1 MEDSKAESFLYIK
14 TFEEE
19 ITRLCDPY
27 THPTYL
33 SLLGDLSIFK
43 EGLLEELREALNK
56 AIDDALSPK
65 DQTSSNDK
73 GSTSDQIINL
83 KKELKDKITSILGVD
98 QKDSSKDATSSKQPS
113 PEEVIDLITLENDL
127 LSLLESYPLPET
139 IKKETVSELTR
150 ALQDCFNKAKNQ
162 AKESIRSIIN
172 REVEVIGETS
182 EKGEPNKD
190 EQDANQKDKI
200 KQEQSGNGETAEGK
214 EESKQG
220 LWFSPFPKETKRTLE
235 RRCARLDEIIKDL
248 WIPFSKSLLEG
259 EFLKDPEYSKKLQ
272 DIVEKIRNTYDSTL
286 SEDVIYLHPILPCIH
301 ELCQELSYV
310 CQCVRIQIEEPREGQ
325 EDLHNKRRVFHAPVS
340 YLARKPYAG
349 GVNSGEMLKANL
361 FHDLGKKLIE
371 MTRIDLSGVI
381 DDQAVS
387 HLFLLYKQCNLLLK
401 NEESNLLDFPSNTEI
416 EGIFKSIRAKTS
428 LLLFQSFY
436 KPSVT
441 SKICKIDMAQSIARP
456 YERAKNF
463 EILYEGERYHLTDT
477 GRSSGIK
484 LLYEQIKDFEDL
496 TIVALSEEYSQG
508 DILKYDNYIQ
518 RGKEGREDLLK
529 DKEERMKFLKDLLQ
543 NPDKGHQREQVL
555 HLPLDVLLSL
565 MKELRE
571 KKKSDHKQQTE
582 EPAYDNSR
590 YVKAMGFLLKC
601 FYERLL
607 IYKDF
612 VAAEQKKDKYA
623 NSFYKLNEID
633 QKIFIS
639 SFGCKLLH
647 TQALQDE
654 AYHKYNQTYREW
666 LSEAQEETMEKTT
679 ELKNA
684 AEKAQVTAMEVVEK
698 AKKTTMEVV
707 EKAKKT
713 TMEAVKVAK
722 EAVEKAKETTMEAVE
737 RAANVATTDTR
748 KEAISI
754 LSIFVA
760 LITFISGGISIL
772 QGTNSLADYL
782 ILTGT
787 LYIFIATIISVLY
800 FRSIEGDQKESK
812 MRHHSRRIIL
822 VGSITFAIVAII
834 AGVLFKRAE
843 EKTGKDD
850 GRPKVNYGVENI
862 KQIFLSGEQTISLPS
877 LSDSVG
883 FNASTNEKQGG
894 STDKKQKK

>member
-1 MEDSKAESFLYIK
+1 MEDSKAESSLYIE
-14 TFEEE
+14 TFEKE

-27 THPTYL
+27 THSRYL
-33 SLLGDLSIFK
+33 SLLGGLCIFT
-43 EGLLEELREALNK
+43 EELLEDLRESLNK
-56 AIDDALSPK
+56 AIDDAFSPK

-73 GSTSDQIINL
+73 GNASDQIINL
-83 KKELKDKITSILGVD
+83 KKELKDKITSILVVD

-113 PEEVIDLITLENDL
+113 PKEVIDVITLENDL

-150 ALQDCFNKAKNQ
+150 VLQDCFNEAKNKAKD
-162 AKESIRSIIN
+162 SIRSIIN
-172 REVEVIGETS
+172 REVEVVGETP
-182 EKGEPNKD
+182 EEGETNKD
-190 EQDANQKDKI
+190 EQNANQKDKI
-200 KQEQSGNGETAEGK
+200 KQEQSENGEIAEGK
-214 EESKQG
+214 EESKENEQESKTSPRS
-220 LWFSPFPKETKRTLE
+220 SPFPKETKLPLE
-235 RRCARLDEIIKDL
+235 KRCAQLDEIIKNL

-259 EFLKDPEYSKKLQ
+259 EFLKDTQYSIKLQ
-272 DIVEKIRNTYDSTL
+272 AIIEKIRNTYDSTL
-286 SEDVIYLHPILPCIH
+286 SEDIIYFHPILLRIH

-310 CQCVRIQIEEPREGQ
+310 CQCIKIQIEPKEGQ
-325 EDLHNKRRVFHAPVS
+325 EELHNKRRVFHAPVS
-340 YLARKPYAG
+340 YLAHKPYAG

-387 HLFLLYKQCNLLLK
+387 HLFLLHKQCTLLLDNK
-401 NEESNLLDFPSNTEI
+401 DSNLLDFPSDMEI

-436 KPSVT
+436 KPDIS
-441 SKICKIDMAQSIARP
+441 SESHKIDIERSIAQP

-463 EILYEGERYHLTDT
+463 EILYEGEKYHLTGT
-477 GRSSGIK
+477 AEEAPKRK
-484 LLYEQIKDFEDL
+484 LLHERIKGFEDL
-496 TIVALSEEYSQG
+496 TSVPLSEDCTQG
-508 DILKYDNYIQ
+508 DISKYNEYIR
-518 RGKEGREDLLK
+518 RGKNGREDSPK
-529 DKEERMKFLKDLLQ
+529 DEGSRTGFLNDLLQ
-543 NPDKGHQREQVL
+543 NLNKNQLRERIL

-571 KKKSDHKQQTE
+571 KKESDHKQIGG
-582 EPAYDNSR
+582 PRYDNSR
-590 YVKAMGFLLKC
+590 YAKAMRFLLKC

-612 VAAEQKKDKYA
+612 VAAEQKKDEYA
-623 NSFYKLNEID
+623 YSFYKLDEID
-633 QKIFIS
+633 LKIFIS

-654 AYHKYNQTYREW
+654 VYHKYNQIYREW
-666 LSEAQEETMEKTT
+666 LSEAQEEAIK
-679 ELKNA
+679 A
-684 AEKAQVTAMEVVEK
+684 AKEAAKEAAKKVAKKAAMEG
-698 AKKTTMEVV
+698 
-707 EKAKKT
+707 
-713 TMEAVKVAK
+713 TMEAAE
-722 EAVEKAKETTMEAVE
+722 EAAKETAKETE
-737 RAANVATTDTR
+737 RNMLSLQLDTR

-787 LYIFIATIISVLY
+787 LYIFIVAIISVLY
-800 FRSIEGDQKESK
+800 FKSIEGDQKECK
-812 MRHHSRRIIL
+812 MRPYSRRIIL
-822 VGSITFAIVAII
+822 GGSKIIAIVAII
-834 AGVLFKRAE
+834 AGGFLKCAE

-850 GRPKVNYGVENI
+850 GSPKVNYGVENI
-862 KQIFLSGEQTISLPS
+862 KQIFLSGEQMISHPS

-883 FNASTNEKQGG
+883 FNASTNEKQGD

>member
-1 MEDSKAESFLYIK
+1 MEDSKAESSLYIE

-27 THPTYL
+27 THSRYL
-33 SLLGDLSIFK
+33 SLLGGLCIFK
-43 EGLLEELREALNK
+43 EELLEDLRESLNK
-56 AIDDALSPK
+56 AIDDVLSPK

-73 GSTSDQIINL
+73 GNASDQIINL

-98 QKDSSKDATSSKQPS
+98 QKDSSKDTTSSKQPS
-113 PEEVIDLITLENDL
+113 PKEVIDVITLENDL

-172 REVEVIGETS
+172 REVKVIGETP
-182 EKGEPNKD
+182 EKGETNEN
-190 EQDANQKDKI
+190 EQNANQKDKI

-214 EESKQG
+214 EESKENEQESKKSPG
-220 LWFSPFPKETKRTLE
+220 SSPFPKETKRTLE
-235 RRCARLDEIIKDL
+235 KRCARLDEIIKNL

-259 EFLKDPEYSKKLQ
+259 EFLKDTEYSKKLQ

-286 SEDVIYLHPILPCIH
+286 SEDIIYFHPILLRIH

-310 CQCVRIQIEEPREGQ
+310 CQCIKIQIEPKEGQ
-325 EDLHNKRRVFHAPVS
+325 EELHNKRRVFHAPVS
-340 YLARKPYAG
+340 YLAHKPYAG

-387 HLFLLYKQCNLLLK
+387 HLFLLHRQCTLLLE
-401 NEESNLLDFPSNTEI
+401 NQDSNLLDFPSDREI

-436 KPSVT
+436 KPDIS
-441 SKICKIDMAQSIARP
+441 SESHKIDIERSIARP

-463 EILYEGERYHLTDT
+463 EILYEGEKYHLTGT
-477 GRSSGIK
+477 AEEASERK
-484 LLYEQIKDFEDL
+484 LLHERIKGLESL
-496 TIVALSEEYSQG
+496 TPNPLPKPHTKG
-508 DILKYDNYIQ
+508 DILKYDKYIQ
-518 RGKEGREDLLK
+518 RGKKGREDLLK
-529 DKEERMKFLKDLLQ
+529 GEEERMKFLNDLLK
-543 NPDKGHQREQVL
+543 NLNKDHLRKRIL

-571 KKKSDHKQQTE
+571 KKESDHRQIGK
-582 EPAYDNSR
+582 PRYDNSR
-590 YVKAMGFLLKC
+590 YAKAMRFLLKC
-601 FYERLL
+601 FYEQLL

-623 NSFYKLNEID
+623 YSFYKLDEID
-633 QKIFIS
+633 LKIFIS

-654 AYHKYNQTYREW
+654 VYHKYNQIYREW
-666 LSEAQEETMEKTT
+666 LSEAQEEAIK
-679 ELKNA
+679 A
-684 AEKAQVTAMEVVEK
+684 AKEA
-698 AKKTTMEVV
+698 AK
-707 EKAKKT
+707 
-713 TMEAVKVAK
+713 KVAK
-722 EAVEKAKETTMEAVE
+722 EAAMEAAMEGTMEAAE
-737 RAANVATTDTR
+737 KAAGTATMETR

-787 LYIFIATIISVLY
+787 LYIFIAAIISVLY

-812 MRHHSRRIIL
+812 MRHHSRRINL

-850 GRPKVNYGVENI
+850 GSPKVNYGVENI
-862 KQIFLSGEQTISLPS
+862 KQIFLSGEQMISHPS

-894 STDKKQKK
+894 TAEKKQQK

>member
-27 THPTYL
+27 THSRYL
-33 SLLGDLSIFK
+33 SLLGGLCIFK
-43 EGLLEELREALNK
+43 EELLEDLRESLNK

-73 GSTSDQIINL
+73 GNASDQIINL

-98 QKDSSKDATSSKQPS
+98 QKDSSKEATSSKQPS
-113 PEEVIDLITLENDL
+113 PKEVIDVITLENDL
-127 LSLLESYPLPET
+127 LFLLESYPLPET

-162 AKESIRSIIN
+162 AKESIRRIIN
-172 REVEVIGETS
+172 REIVIIRKNP
-182 EKGEPNKD
+182 EKRDSNKD
-190 EQDANQKDKI
+190 EQEPIQKDKI
-200 KQEQSGNGETAEGK
+200 TQEQSGKGETTESKA
-214 EESKQG
+214 ESKQSPR
-220 LWFSPFPKETKRTLE
+220 FSLSPEDTKLTLE
-235 RRCARLDEIIKDL
+235 KRCAQLDEIIKDL

-286 SEDVIYLHPILPCIH
+286 SEDVIYLHPILLRIH

-310 CQCVRIQIEEPREGQ
+310 CQCIRMQIEEPKEGQ
-325 EDLHNKRRVFHAPVS
+325 EEPHNKRRVFHAPVS
-340 YLARKPYAG
+340 YLARKSYAG

-387 HLFLLYKQCNLLLK
+387 HLFLLHKQCTLLLDNK
-401 NEESNLLDFPSNTEI
+401 DSNLLDFPSDTEI

-436 KPSVT
+436 KPCVT
-441 SKICKIDMAQSIARP
+441 SKICKIDRAQSIARP

-477 GRSSGIK
+477 RGSSEIK
-484 LLYEQIKDFEDL
+484 LLHKQIKGFESL
-496 TIVALSEEYSQG
+496 TPVALSEEYSQG

-518 RGKEGREDLLK
+518 RGKKGREDLLK
-529 DKEERMKFLKDLLQ
+529 GEEERMKFLNDLLQ
-543 NPDKGHQREQVL
+543 NLNKDQLRERIL
-555 HLPLDVLLSL
+555 HLPLNVLLSL
-565 MKELRE
+565 MKELRT
-571 KKKSDHKQQTE
+571 KKESDHKRLIE
-582 EPAYDNSR
+582 KPAYDNSR
-590 YVKAMGFLLKC
+590 YAQTMGFLLKC

-612 VAAEQKKDKYA
+612 VAAEQKKDTYV
-623 NSFYKLNEID
+623 NSFYKLKEID

-647 TQALQDE
+647 PQALQDE

-666 LSEAQEETMEKTT
+666 LSEAQEETMEKST

-684 AEKAQVTAMEVVEK
+684 AEKAQVTAKEAADE
-698 AKKTTMEVV
+698 AKKTTKEAVD
-707 EKAKKT
+707 EAKKT
-713 TMEAVKVAK
+713 TK
-722 EAVEKAKETTMEAVE
+722 EAAEEAAE
-737 RAANVATTDTR
+737 EATKDTR

-760 LITFISGGISIL
+760 LITFISGGLSIL
-772 QGTNSLADYL
+772 QGTNSLEDYL

-787 LYIFIATIISVLY
+787 LYIFIASIIGFLY
-800 FRSIEGDQKESK
+800 FKAIEGDPKGNK
-812 MRHHSRRIIL
+812 MKDHSRKIL
-822 VGSITFAIVAII
+822 LGSIVGAGLIIGGGIV
-834 AGVLFKRAE
+834 FKCIKKETRE
-843 EKTGKDD
+843 DD
-850 GRPKVNYGVENI
+850 GSPKVNYEVENI
-862 KQIFLSGEQTISLPS
+862 KQIFLSGEQMISLPS

-883 FNASTNEKQGG
+883 FNASTNEKQSG